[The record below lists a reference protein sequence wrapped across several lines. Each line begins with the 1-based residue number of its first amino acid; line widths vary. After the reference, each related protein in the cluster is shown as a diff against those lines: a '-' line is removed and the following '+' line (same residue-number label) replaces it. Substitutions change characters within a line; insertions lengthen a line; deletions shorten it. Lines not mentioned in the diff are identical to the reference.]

1 MPPKPSYK
9 TAVDSATI
17 GRHLREIRKRRG
29 LTQVELAEKLGMQQT
44 LYSSYERGRL
54 RVPGGLIAS
63 FAQALNVSAD
73 EILGLRTPK
82 PERTFR
88 DPRLVR
94 RLQALEKLSRANRQ
108 AILKTLDA
116 FLERFRAA

>member
-1 MPPKPSYK
+1 MPRKPSYK
-9 TAVDSATI
+9 TSVDSATI
-17 GRHLREIRKRRG
+17 GRNLREIRKRRG
-29 LTQVELAEKLGMQQT
+29 MTQVELSAKLGMQQN
-44 LYSSYERGRL
+44 LLSSYELGTLRL
-54 RVPGGLIAS
+54 PGTLVAS

-94 RLQALEKLSRANRQ
+94 RLQELEKLSRANRQ

>member
-1 MPPKPSYK
+1 MPRKPSYK
-9 TAVDSATI
+9 TAIDSVTI
-17 GRHLREIRKRRG
+17 GGNLREIRKRRG
-29 LTQVELAEKLGMQQT
+29 LTQVELSEKLGMEQT
-44 LYSSYERGRL
+44 LYSAYERGRL

-63 FAQALNVSAD
+63 FAQALHVSAD
-73 EILGLRTPK
+73 EILGLRAPR

-94 RLQALEKLSRANRQ
+94 RLQELEKLSRANRQ
-108 AILKTLDA
+108 AMLKMLDA